1 MQDGRPVRVG
11 AGVVRAGRFG
21 AREHGLCRRSGKGDV
36 MITRTGEPAER
47 PGRDRAI
54 KLVFLA
60 VLAIAVAGYAGQ
72 SQAGPCT
79 AEIVR
84 LQAQFDAMID
94 AQAGEGRTGRESR
107 GALESH
113 QPTPGSIL
121 RAEEGLGEGTALV
134 NASVALALARVADR
148 HGDAQACKEAVVRA
162 RRALQ
167 P

>member
-1 MQDGRPVRVG
+1 MVTKARV
-11 AGVVRAGRFG
+11 
-21 AREHGLCRRSGKGDV
+21 
-36 MITRTGEPAER
+36 PAER
-47 PGRDRAI
+47 PGRGPTLGAA
-54 KLVFLA
+54 FA
-60 VLAIAVAGYAGQ
+60 AMLAISAAAGASS

-79 AEIVR
+79 GEIDR
-84 LQAQFDAMID
+84 LQAQLDAMID